1 MYYEFEIEFEWVLVP
16 AESGDRLSPGV
27 DEHVVITGA
36 YIISDSGK
44 RISGNIVDEFTTDQL
59 VEFGSDIHLKQ

>member
-1 MYYEFEIEFEWVLVP
+1 MYYEFEIEFEWDLVP
-16 AESGDRLSPGV
+16 AESGDHLSPGV

-44 RISGNIVDEFTTDQL
+44 RISGNIVDEFTTAQL
-59 VEFGSDIHLKQ
+59 SEFGSDIHQSQ

>member
-1 MYYEFEIEFEWVLVP
+1 MYYEFEIEFEWDLVP
-16 AESGDRLSPGV
+16 AESGDHLSPGV

-44 RISGNIVDEFTTDQL
+44 RISGNIVDEFTTAQL
-59 VEFGSDIHLKQ
+59 AEFASDIHESQ